1 MTNIRAL
8 IVDDEPLARER
19 LRGLL
24 EAEPDI
30 AVVGECTDGEAAV
43 DAIRAEP
50 PDLVFLD
57 VQMPNLDGFGVVEA
71 VGPENM
77 PVTVFV
83 TAYDRYALRAFE
95 VHALDYLLKPF
106 DRARFAVALGRARS
120 QLQQDRAAG
129 AADQLLA
136 LLDEVKGGGPR
147 KGADHIAVKSSGGVS
162 FLRAEEVDW
171 VEAAGNYAKL
181 HSGGDVHLIRETLN
195 ALESRLDAEQF
206 VRIHR
211 STIVNLDAVKELQPL
226 FHGDYAVMLRDGTE
240 LVLSRSYRQ
249 KLKGLFGN
257 AL

>member
-24 EAEPDI
+24 EAEPDVT
-30 AVVGECTDGEAAV
+30 VVGECADGEAAV

-77 PVTVFV
+77 PATVFV
-83 TAYDRYALRAFE
+83 TAYDRYALQAFE

-106 DRARFAVALGRARS
+106 DHARFAVALGRARA

-136 LLDEVKGGGPR
+136 LLDEVKTPAR
-147 KGADHIAVKSSGGVS
+147 KGTERIAVKSAGGVS

-181 HSGGDVHLIRETLN
+181 HAGRDVHLLRETLN
-195 ALESRLDAEQF
+195 ALETRLDPEQF

-211 STIVNLDAVKELQPL
+211 STIVNLDAIKELQPL
-226 FHGDYAVMLRDGTE
+226 FHGDYAVILRDGTE

>member
-1 MTNIRAL
+1 MANIRAL

-24 EAEPDI
+24 EAEPDV
-30 AVVGECTDGEAAV
+30 AVVGECADGEAAV

-106 DRARFAVALGRARS
+106 DRARFTVALDRARA
-120 QLQQDRAAG
+120 QLEQDRAAG
-129 AADQLLA
+129 AADRLLA
-136 LLDEVKGGGPR
+136 LLDETKAPPR
-147 KGADHIAVKSSGGVS
+147 KGAERIAVKSSGGVS
-162 FLRAEEVDW
+162 FVRAEEIDW

-181 HSGGDVHLIRETLN
+181 HAGGDVHLIRETLN
-195 ALESRLDAEQF
+195 AMEARLDPEQF

-211 STIVNLDAVKELQPL
+211 STIVNLDAIKELQPL
-226 FHGDYAVMLRDGTE
+226 FHGDYAVILRDGTE

>member
-1 MTNIRAL
+1 MATIRAL

-24 EAEPDI
+24 ETEPDVT
-30 AVVGECTDGEAAV
+30 VVGECSDGEAAV
-43 DAIRAEP
+43 EVIRAEP

-57 VQMPNLDGFGVVEA
+57 VQMPNLDGFGVVAA

-83 TAYDRYALRAFE
+83 TAYDRYALQAFE

-106 DRARFAVALGRARS
+106 DRARFAVALARVRA
-120 QLQQDRAAG
+120 QLEQDRAAG
-129 AADQLLA
+129 AADRLLA
-136 LLDEVKGGGPR
+136 LLDETKTPPR
-147 KGADHIAVKSSGGVS
+147 KGAERIAVKTSGGVS
-162 FLRAEEVDW
+162 FVRAEEIDW

-181 HSGGDVHLIRETLN
+181 HAGGDVHLLRETLN
-195 ALESRLDAEQF
+195 ALEARLDPEQF

-211 STIVNLDAVKELQPL
+211 STIVNLDAIKELQPL
-226 FHGDYAVMLRDGTE
+226 FHGDYAVILRDGTE